1 MLSSRP
7 FFDGWAVVLP
17 CQSSGCSEIWLAR
30 NFPMGFKV
38 FMAQKTIYRVIYVNE
53 DEIYELY
60 ASKVYNS
67 ELYGFIEIETWL
79 FGERSQL
86 LVDPSEEKLKN
97 EFAGVSRS
105 YIPMTSIIRIDEVEQ
120 QGQAK
125 VSNAKGGTVASFPR
139 PPVKTDK

>member
-1 MLSSRP
+1 
-7 FFDGWAVVLP
+7 
-17 CQSSGCSEIWLAR
+17 
-30 NFPMGFKV
+30 
-38 FMAQKTIYRVIYVNE
+38 MAQRTIYRVIYVNE

-60 ASKVYNS
+60 AGKVYNS
-67 ELYGFIEIETWL
+67 ELYGFIEVEAWL

-97 EFAGVSRS
+97 EFSGVSRS

-125 VSNAKGGTVASFPR
+125 VSSARGGTVANFPR